1 MKKRPWVV
9 GLIGGIGSGKST
21 VASLF
26 GELGAQVWNADTV
39 VHELLDRPDVRR
51 SLVRTW
57 GEGIAPRGRVDRA
70 ALARVGFRDAASV
83 RRLNA
88 VLHPHVRRALRRA
101 VACCRRSVLVLDAPL
116 LLEAGGAKGCDR
128 IVFVEAPEGVR
139 LRRVKRRGWSPA
151 ELRRRERF
159 QWPLEKKRKWADF
172 IVDNG
177 GSRAAAARQVRSL
190 LRDLEPSSH
199 P

>member
-26 GELGAQVWNADTV
+26 GELGATVWNADTV
-39 VHELLDRPDVRR
+39 VHELLDRPHVRR
-51 SLVRTW
+51 NLVRMW
-57 GEGIAPRGRVDRA
+57 GEGIAPRGRIDRA
-70 ALARVGFRDAASV
+70 ALAGIAFRDAASV

-88 VLHPHVRRALRRA
+88 VVHPHVRRALRRA
-101 VACCRRSVLVLDAPL
+101 IASCRRSVLVLDAPL
-116 LLEAGGAKGCDR
+116 LLEAGGATRCDR
-128 IVFVEAPEGVR
+128 IVFVEAPKEIR
-139 LRRVKRRGWSPA
+139 LRRLKTRGWGPA

-159 QWPLEKKRKWADF
+159 QWPLAQKRKWADF
-172 IVDNG
+172 IVQNG

-190 LRDLEPSSH
+190 LRDLEHSSH